1 MPKAGS
7 SKKRKRESKK
17 DQEHDAKKAKSQ
29 RNDGLHK
36 NQEQDLTNVS
46 NLPSQEQQEIDDID
60 EKLEQNAAKN
70 NLTTINVK
78 SILHVSFRMKTK
90 RHIMSCCYYKVLL
103 QVPSDG
109 VPSLFRGR
117 HLDLSQ
123 FLLHM

>member
-29 RNDGLHK
+29 GNDGLHK

-46 NLPSQEQQEIDDID
+46 NLPSQEQQEMDDID

-78 SILHVSFRMKTK
+78 SILHVSKTK
-90 RHIMSCCYYKVLL
+90 RHIMFCCYYKVLL
-103 QVPSDG
+103 QVLSDG
-109 VPSLFRGR
+109 VPSLFSGR
-117 HLDLSQ
+117 HHDLSQ